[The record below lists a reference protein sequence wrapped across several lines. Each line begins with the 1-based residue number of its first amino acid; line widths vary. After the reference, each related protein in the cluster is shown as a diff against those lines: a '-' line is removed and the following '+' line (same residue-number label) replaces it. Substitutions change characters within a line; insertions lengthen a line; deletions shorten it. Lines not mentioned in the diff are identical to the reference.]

1 MNANRRSQVIEDRS
15 ESADRTERLW
25 CKDRW
30 RDFPVMRVPVDALLL
45 NVDNRRFAAERTLME
60 SKLGHPLDPENSAD
74 DEISVISILLDT
86 GCDVDGNLVKGIH
99 SRDYEGL
106 KTDWL
111 RRKQAS
117 PFWVRPDGTVR
128 NGNRR
133 LAMLK
138 RLRNDGITGT
148 EWVEAVI
155 LNPGPPDNIDE
166 HDLFEMEQR
175 EQLTEDFKVR
185 YTDMNLL
192 LTLRQ
197 AAIDSG
203 IDWFDPESI
212 KRAAGQ
218 LQEVAGGNQAYATIQ
233 LRAIK
238 YMDAY
243 LEEANAAGQYH
254 KLLRQVERF
263 RDIGKLMTWI
273 EDTYQDDA
281 TDMLQLMF
289 AAVRAGNPHGDIR
302 AIRRIFLNDRA
313 RYEHLQRHVALDEKE
328 WEQTGAREIGDPDL
342 SSESDENEF
351 EDGDS
356 EQETP
361 IQTPGYPQK
370 QVQRRIK
377 NAIDGYQ
384 AGQLEGVDT
393 LEQVL
398 SRLHIL
404 SNASERLVKTLGGPR
419 GSEATD
425 MLRDIIEWAADARE
439 KYWEDEQTPG
449 QN

>member
-1 MNANRRSQVIEDRS
+1 MNATQRRQAIENRS
-15 ESADRTERLW
+15 ESADDRTVRLW

-60 SKLGHPLDPENSAD
+60 SKLGHPLDPENSED

-86 GCDVDGNLVKGIH
+86 GHDVDGNLVKGTP
-99 SRDYEGL
+99 SKDYEGL

-117 PFWVRPDGTVR
+117 PFWVRPDGSVR

-148 EWVEAVI
+148 EWVEAVV
-155 LNPGPPDNIDE
+155 LNPEHPDNIDE

-197 AAIDSG
+197 AAIDSE
-203 IDWFDPESI
+203 IDWFDPDSI
-212 KRAAGQ
+212 KKVAGE

-243 LEEANAAGQYH
+243 LEDSNAAGQYH

-263 RDIGKLMTWI
+263 RDIGKLMAWT
-273 EDTYQDDA
+273 EDNYQDDTA
-281 TDMLQLMF
+281 DMLQLMF

-302 AIRRIFLNDRA
+302 AIRRIFLTDRA
-313 RYEHLQRHVALDEKE
+313 RYGRLQRQVALDEKE

-342 SSESDENEF
+342 PSESDESEF
-351 EDGDS
+351 EDEDG

-361 IQTPGYPQK
+361 IQTPGYPQQ
-370 QVQRRIK
+370 QVRRRIK
-377 NAIDGYQ
+377 NAIDGFQ
-384 AGQLEGVDT
+384 AGQLEVVDT

-398 SRLHIL
+398 SRLRIL
-404 SNASERLVKTLGGPR
+404 SNASERLVETLSGPQ
-419 GSEATD
+419 GIEAKD
-425 MLRDIIEWAADARE
+425 MIKDIIEWADDARE
-439 KYWEDEQTPG
+439 KY
-449 QN
+449 

>member
-1 MNANRRSQVIEDRS
+1 MNATQRRQAIEDRG
-15 ESADRTERLW
+15 ESADERTERLW

-30 RDFPVMRVPVDALLL
+30 RDFPVMWVPVDALLL

-60 SKLGHPLDPENSAD
+60 SKLGHPLDPENSED

-86 GCDVDGNLVKGIH
+86 GHDLDGNLVKGAP
-99 SRDYEGL
+99 SKDYESL

-117 PFWVRPDGTVR
+117 PFWIRPDGSVR

-148 EWVEAVI
+148 EWVEAVV
-155 LNPGPPDNIDE
+155 LNPGHPDNIDE

-203 IDWFDPESI
+203 IDWFDPDSI
-212 KRAAGQ
+212 RKVAGQ

-243 LEEANAAGQYH
+243 LEDANAAGQYH

-263 RDIGKLMTWI
+263 RDIGKIMPWV
-273 EDTYQDDA
+273 EENYQDDTA
-281 TDMLQLMF
+281 EMLQLMF

-302 AIRRIFLNDRA
+302 AIRKIFLEDRGS
-313 RYEHLQRHVALDEKE
+313 YERLQTQVAQDEKE
-328 WEQTGAREIGDPDL
+328 WGQTGARGIADPDL
-342 SSESDENEF
+342 SSESNDGEYEDEA
-351 EDGDS
+351 S

-361 IQTPGYPQK
+361 IQTPGYPQP
-370 QVQRRIK
+370 QVRRRIK
-377 NAIDGYQ
+377 NAIDGFQ
-384 AGQLEGVDT
+384 AGQLEVMDT

-404 SNASERLVKTLGGPR
+404 SNASERLVETLSGPQ
-419 GSEATD
+419 GSEAKD
-425 MLRDIIEWAADARE
+425 MIKDIIEWAYDAKA
-439 KYWEDEQTPG
+439 KY
-449 QN
+449 

>member
-1 MNANRRSQVIEDRS
+1 MNATQRREAIDNRS
-15 ESADRTERLW
+15 ESAERSVRLW

-45 NVDNRRFAAERTLME
+45 NVDNRRFAAERSLME
-60 SKLGHPLDPENSAD
+60 SQLGHPLDPENSED

-86 GCDVDGNLVKGIH
+86 GHDVDGNIVKGTP

-106 KTDWL
+106 KADWL

-117 PFWVRPDGTVR
+117 PLWVRPDGTVR

-148 EWVEAVI
+148 EWVEAVV
-155 LNPGPPDNIDE
+155 LNPGDPDNIDE

-192 LTLRQ
+192 LTLRD

-212 KRAAGQ
+212 KKVAGQ

-243 LEEANAAGQYH
+243 LDDANAAGQYH

-263 RDIGKLMTWI
+263 RDIGKIMSRI
-273 EDTYQDDA
+273 EEDYQDDSA
-281 TDMLQLMF
+281 DMLQLMF

-302 AIRRIFLNDRA
+302 VIRKMFLEERD
-313 RYEHLQRHVALDEKE
+313 RYESLQAQVAQDEKE
-328 WEQTGAREIGDPDL
+328 WEQTGTRGIADPDL
-342 SSESDENEF
+342 SAESDESEY
-351 EDGDS
+351 EDEDS

-361 IQTPGYPQK
+361 VETPGYPQEL
-370 QVQRRIK
+370 VQRRIK
-377 NAIDGYQ
+377 NSIDGYQ
-384 AGQLEGVDT
+384 ASQLEVMDT
-393 LEQVL
+393 LAQIL
-398 SRLHIL
+398 SRLHNL
-404 SNASERLVKTLGGPR
+404 TGASELLAETLSGPR
-419 GSEATD
+419 GSEAKD
-425 MLRDIIEWAADARE
+425 MLTDIIEWADDAR
-439 KYWEDEQTPG
+439 KKWP
-449 QN
+449 

>member
-1 MNANRRSQVIEDRS
+1 MNATQRRQAIEGRG
-15 ESADRTERLW
+15 ESADGRTERLW

-60 SKLGHPLDPENSAD
+60 SKLDHSLDPENSED

-86 GCDVDGNLVKGIH
+86 GHDVDGNLVKGTP
-99 SRDYEGL
+99 SKDYESL

-117 PFWVRPDGTVR
+117 PFWIRPDGSVR

-148 EWVEAVI
+148 EWVEAVV
-155 LNPGPPDNIDE
+155 LNPEQPDNIDE

-197 AAIDSG
+197 AAIGSG
-203 IDWFDPESI
+203 IDWFDPESV
-212 KRAAGQ
+212 KKVAGQ
-218 LQEVAGGNQAYATIQ
+218 LQEVAGGNQTYATIQ

-243 LEEANAAGQYH
+243 LEDMNAAGQYH

-263 RDIGKLMTWI
+263 RDIGKIMSRI
-273 EDTYQDDA
+273 EEDYQDDSA
-281 TDMLQLMF
+281 DMLQLMF

-302 AIRRIFLNDRA
+302 TIRRLFLEERD
-313 RYEHLQRHVALDEKE
+313 RYESLQTQVAQDEKE

-342 SSESDENEF
+342 SSEPDESEF
-351 EDGDS
+351 EDEDS
-356 EQETP
+356 EQETT
-361 IQTPGYPQK
+361 IQTPGYPQQ
-370 QVQRRIK
+370 QVRRRIK
-377 NAIDGYQ
+377 NAIDGFQ
-384 AGQLEGVDT
+384 AGQLEVVDT

-404 SNASERLVKTLGGPR
+404 SNASERLVETLSGPQ
-419 GSEATD
+419 GNAAKD
-425 MLRDIIEWAADARE
+425 MIKDIIKWADDARE
-439 KYWEDEQTPG
+439 KY
-449 QN
+449 

>member
-1 MNANRRSQVIEDRS
+1 MNATQRREAIDNRS
-15 ESADRTERLW
+15 ESAERSVRLW

-45 NVDNRRFAAERTLME
+45 NVDNRRFAAERSLME
-60 SKLGHPLDPENSAD
+60 SQLGHPLDPENSED

-86 GCDVDGNLVKGIH
+86 GHDVDGNIVKGTP

-106 KTDWL
+106 KADWL

-117 PFWVRPDGTVR
+117 PLWVRPDGTVR

-148 EWVEAVI
+148 EWVEAVV
-155 LNPGPPDNIDE
+155 LNPGDPDNIDE

-192 LTLRQ
+192 LTLRD

-212 KRAAGQ
+212 KKVAGQ

-243 LEEANAAGQYH
+243 LDDANAAGQYH

-263 RDIGKLMTWI
+263 RDIGKIMSQI
-273 EDTYQDDA
+273 EEDYQDDSA
-281 TDMLQLMF
+281 DMLQLMF

-302 AIRRIFLNDRA
+302 VIRKMFLEDRD
-313 RYEHLQRHVALDEKE
+313 RYESLQAQVAQDEKE
-328 WEQTGAREIGDPDL
+328 WEQTGTRGIADPDL
-342 SSESDENEF
+342 SAESDESEY
-351 EDGDS
+351 EDEDS

-361 IQTPGYPQK
+361 VQTPGYPQEL
-370 QVQRRIK
+370 VQRRIK
-377 NAIDGYQ
+377 NSIDGYQ
-384 AGQLEGVDT
+384 ASQLEVMDT
-393 LEQVL
+393 LEQIL
-398 SRLHIL
+398 SRLHNL
-404 SNASERLVKTLGGPR
+404 TGASELLAETLSGPR
-419 GSEATD
+419 GSEAKD
-425 MLRDIIEWAADARE
+425 MLTDIIEWADDAR
-439 KYWEDEQTPG
+439 KKWP
-449 QN
+449 

>member
-1 MNANRRSQVIEDRS
+1 MNATQRRQAIENRS
-15 ESADRTERLW
+15 ESADERTVRLW

-60 SKLGHPLDPENSAD
+60 SKLGHPLDPENSED

-86 GCDVDGNLVKGIH
+86 GHDVDGNLVKGTP
-99 SRDYEGL
+99 SKDYEGL

-117 PFWVRPDGTVR
+117 PFWVRPDGSVR

-138 RLRNDGITGT
+138 RLRNDGSTGT
-148 EWVEAVI
+148 EWVEAVV
-155 LNPGPPDNIDE
+155 LNPEHPDNIDE

-203 IDWFDPESI
+203 IDWFDPDSI
-212 KRAAGQ
+212 KRVAGQ
-218 LQEVAGGNQAYATIQ
+218 LQEVAGGNQGYATIQ

-238 YMDAY
+238 YMDAC
-243 LEEANAAGQYH
+243 LEDANAAGQYH
-254 KLLRQVERF
+254 KLLRQVERL
-263 RDIGKLMTWI
+263 REIGKLMAWI
-273 EDTYQDDA
+273 EDNYQDDA
-281 TDMLQLMF
+281 ADMLQLMF
-289 AAVRAGNPHGDIR
+289 AAVRAGNPHEDIR

-313 RYEHLQRHVALDEKE
+313 RYERLQRQVALDEKE
-328 WEQTGAREIGDPDL
+328 WEQTGAREIGDPNL
-342 SSESDENEF
+342 SSESDENDED
-351 EDGDS
+351 EDG
-356 EQETP
+356 EQEP
-361 IQTPGYPQK
+361 SIQTPGYPQK
-370 QVQRRIK
+370 PVRRRIK

-384 AGQLEGVDT
+384 ASQLEVVDT

-398 SRLHIL
+398 SRLRIL
-404 SNASERLVKTLGGPR
+404 SGASERLEETLSGPR
-419 GSEATD
+419 GSEAKD
-425 MLRDIIEWAADARE
+425 MIKDIIEWADDARE
-439 KYWEDEQTPG
+439 KY
-449 QN
+449 

>member
-1 MNANRRSQVIEDRS
+1 
-15 ESADRTERLW
+15 
-25 CKDRW
+25 
-30 RDFPVMRVPVDALLL
+30 MRVPVDALLL

-60 SKLGHPLDPENSAD
+60 SKLGRSLDPENFED
-74 DEISVISILLDT
+74 DEISVISILLDA
-86 GCDVDGNLVKGIH
+86 GCDVDGNLVKGTP
-99 SRDYEGL
+99 SKDYEGL
-106 KTDWL
+106 KSDWQ

-117 PFWVRPDGTVR
+117 PLWIRPDGTVR

-148 EWVEAVI
+148 EWVEAII
-155 LNPGPPDNIDE
+155 LNPGHPDNIDE

-212 KRAAGQ
+212 KRVAGQ
-218 LQEVAGGNQAYATIQ
+218 LQEVAGGNQAYAAIQ

-243 LEEANAAGQYH
+243 LEDAHAAGEYH

-263 RDIGKLMTWI
+263 RDIGKIMPWV
-273 EDTYQDDA
+273 EENYQDDA

-302 AIRRIFLNDRA
+302 VIRKMFLEERG
-313 RYEHLQRHVALDEKE
+313 RYEHLQTQVAQDEKG
-328 WEQTGAREIGDPDL
+328 WEETGTRGIADPDL
-342 SSESDENEF
+342 PPESSGG
-351 EDGDS
+351 EDDDAD
-356 EQETP
+356 QEPP
-361 IQTPGYPQK
+361 IQTPGYPQQ
-370 QVQRRIK
+370 QVRMRIK

-384 AGQLEGVDT
+384 ASQLEVVDT
-393 LEQVL
+393 LEQIL
-398 SRLHIL
+398 SRLRIL
-404 SNASERLVKTLGGPR
+404 SSASERLMEALSGPR
-419 GSEATD
+419 GGEAKK
-425 MLRDIIEWAADARE
+425 MLSNIIDWADDARE
-439 KYWEDEQTPG
+439 KY
-449 QN
+449 

>member
-1 MNANRRSQVIEDRS
+1 MNATQRREAIDNRS
-15 ESADRTERLW
+15 ESAERSVRLW

-30 RDFPVMRVPVDALLL
+30 RDFLVMRVPVDALLL
-45 NVDNRRFAAERTLME
+45 NVDNRRFAAERSLME
-60 SKLGHPLDPENSAD
+60 SQLGHPLDPENSED

-86 GCDVDGNLVKGIH
+86 GHDVDGNIVKGTP

-106 KTDWL
+106 KADWL

-117 PFWVRPDGTVR
+117 PLWVRPDGTVR

-148 EWVEAVI
+148 EWVEAVV
-155 LNPGPPDNIDE
+155 LNPGDPDNIDE

-192 LTLRQ
+192 LTLRD

-212 KRAAGQ
+212 KKVAGQ

-243 LEEANAAGQYH
+243 LDDANAAGQYH

-263 RDIGKLMTWI
+263 RDIGKIMSRI
-273 EDTYQDDA
+273 EEDYQDDSA
-281 TDMLQLMF
+281 DMLQLMF

-302 AIRRIFLNDRA
+302 VIRKMFLEERD
-313 RYEHLQRHVALDEKE
+313 RYESLQAQVAQDEKE
-328 WEQTGAREIGDPDL
+328 WEQTGTRGIADPDL
-342 SSESDENEF
+342 SAESDESEY
-351 EDGDS
+351 EDEDS

-361 IQTPGYPQK
+361 VQTPGYPQEL
-370 QVQRRIK
+370 VQRRIK
-377 NAIDGYQ
+377 NSIDGYQ
-384 AGQLEGVDT
+384 ASQLEVMDT
-393 LEQVL
+393 LEQIL
-398 SRLHIL
+398 SRLHNL
-404 SNASERLVKTLGGPR
+404 TGASELLAETLSGPR
-419 GSEATD
+419 GSEAKD
-425 MLRDIIEWAADARE
+425 MLTDIIEWADDAR
-439 KYWEDEQTPG
+439 KKWP
-449 QN
+449 

>member
-1 MNANRRSQVIEDRS
+1 MNSNQRRQVIETRS
-15 ESADRTERLW
+15 ETAERTERLW

-74 DEISVISILLDT
+74 DEISVISVLLDT
-86 GCDVDGNLVKGIH
+86 GCDVDGNLVKGAS

-106 KTDWL
+106 RADWL

-117 PFWVRPDGTVR
+117 PLWIRPDGTVR

-203 IDWFDPESI
+203 IDWFDPEAI
-212 KRAAGQ
+212 KRVAGQ

-243 LEEANAAGQYH
+243 LEDANAIGQYH

-263 RDIGKLMTWI
+263 RDIGKLMSWI
-273 EDTYQDDA
+273 EDNYQDDTA
-281 TDMLQLMF
+281 DMLQLMF
-289 AAVRAGNPHGDIR
+289 AAVRAGNPHEDIR
-302 AIRRIFLNDRA
+302 AIKRMFLKDRG
-313 RYEHLQRHVALDEKE
+313 RYGSLQSQVALDEKE
-328 WEQTGAREIGDPDL
+328 WEQTGPREIGDPDL
-342 SSESDENEF
+342 SSESDESEDED
-351 EDGDS
+351 EDG

-361 IQTPGYPQK
+361 IQTPGYPQQ
-370 QVQRRIK
+370 QVRRRIK

-384 AGQLEGVDT
+384 ASQLEVVDT

-398 SRLHIL
+398 SRLRIL
-404 SNASERLVKTLGGPR
+404 NNASERLQETLSGPK
-419 GSEATD
+419 GSEAKE
-425 MLRDIIEWAADARE
+425 MLTYIIEWADDARE
-439 KYWEDEQTPG
+439 KY
-449 QN
+449 

>member
-1 MNANRRSQVIEDRS
+1 MNATQRREAIENRS
-15 ESADRTERLW
+15 ESAERTVRLW

-30 RDFPVMRVPVDALLL
+30 RDFPVERVPVDALLL
-45 NVDNRRFAAERTLME
+45 NVDNRRFAAERSLME
-60 SKLGHPLDPENSAD
+60 SQLAHPLDPENSED

-86 GCDVDGNLVKGIH
+86 GHDVDGNIVKGTP

-106 KTDWL
+106 KTDWQ

-117 PFWVRPDGTVR
+117 PLWVRPDGTVR

-148 EWVEAVI
+148 EWVEAVV
-155 LNPGPPDNIDE
+155 LNPGHPDNIDE

-192 LTLRQ
+192 LTLRD

-212 KRAAGQ
+212 KKVAGQ
-218 LQEVAGGNQAYATIQ
+218 LQEVAGGNQTYATIQ

-243 LEEANAAGQYH
+243 LDDANAAGQYH

-263 RDIGKLMTWI
+263 RDIGNIMSRI
-273 EDTYQDDA
+273 EEDYQDDSA
-281 TDMLQLMF
+281 DMLQLMF

-302 AIRRIFLNDRA
+302 VIRKMFLEERD
-313 RYEHLQRHVALDEKE
+313 RYESLQTQVAQDEKE
-328 WEQTGAREIGDPDL
+328 WEQAGARGIADPDL
-342 SSESDENEF
+342 TSESDVSEY
-351 EDGDS
+351 EDEDS

-361 IQTPGYPQK
+361 IQTPGYPQEL
-370 QVQRRIK
+370 VQRRIK

-384 AGQLEGVDT
+384 ASQLEVMDT
-393 LEQVL
+393 LEQIL
-398 SRLHIL
+398 NRLRNL
-404 SNASERLVKTLGGPR
+404 TGASERLVETLSGPR
-419 GSEATD
+419 GAEAKG
-425 MLRDIIEWAADARE
+425 MLTDIIEWADDARE
-439 KYWEDEQTPG
+439 KY
-449 QN
+449 

>member
-1 MNANRRSQVIEDRS
+1 MNANQRRQLIENRS
-15 ESADRTERLW
+15 ESAERTVRLW

-60 SKLGHPLDPENSAD
+60 SKLGHPLDPENSED
-74 DEISVISILLDT
+74 DESSVISILLDT
-86 GCDVDGNLVKGIH
+86 GCDVNGNFVKGTP
-99 SRDYEGL
+99 SKDYEGL
-106 KTDWL
+106 KVDWQ

-117 PFWVRPDGTVR
+117 PFWIRPDGTVR

-155 LNPGPPDNIDE
+155 LNPGHPDNIDE
-166 HDLFEMEQR
+166 HDIFEMEQR

-197 AAIDSG
+197 AAIGAG

-212 KRAAGQ
+212 KNVAGQ

-238 YMDAY
+238 YMDSY
-243 LEEANAAGQYH
+243 LEDANATGQYH

-263 RDIGKLMTWI
+263 RDIGKLMSLI
-273 EDTYQDDA
+273 EDDYQDDA
-281 TDMLQLMF
+281 TDMLQLVF

-302 AIRRIFLNDRA
+302 AIRRMFLKDRG
-313 RYEHLQRHVALDEKE
+313 RYERLQRQVALDEEE
-328 WEQTGAREIGDPDL
+328 WEQTGPREIGDPDL
-342 SSESDENEF
+342 SSEADEDEYDD
-351 EDGDS
+351 EDT

-361 IQTPGYPQK
+361 IQTPGYPQQ
-370 QVQRRIK
+370 QVRRRVK

-384 AGQLEGVDT
+384 ASQLEVVDT
-393 LEQVL
+393 LEQAL
-398 SRLHIL
+398 SRLRIL
-404 SNASERLVKTLGGPR
+404 SSASERLVDTLSGPR
-419 GSEATD
+419 GSEAKD
-425 MLRDIIEWAADARE
+425 MLTDIIEWADDARE
-439 KYWEDEQTPG
+439 KY
-449 QN
+449 

>member
-1 MNANRRSQVIEDRS
+1 MNANQRRQVIENRS
-15 ESADRTERLW
+15 ESAKRTERLW

-30 RDFPVMRVPVDALLL
+30 RDFPIVWVPVDALLL

-60 SKLGHPLDPENSAD
+60 SKLGHALDPENSGE

-86 GCDVDGNLVKGIH
+86 GCDVEGNFVNGTPSK
-99 SRDYEGL
+99 DYEGL
-106 KTDWL
+106 QADWL

-117 PFWVRPDGTVR
+117 PFWIRPDGTVR

-138 RLRNDGITGT
+138 RLRNDGIAGT

-155 LNPGPPDNIDE
+155 LNPGHPDNIDE

-197 AAIDSG
+197 AAIGSG
-203 IDWFDPESI
+203 IDWFDPESV
-212 KRAAGQ
+212 KKVAGR
-218 LQEVAGGNQAYATIQ
+218 LQEVAGGNQTYATIQ

-243 LEEANAAGQYH
+243 LEDMDAAGHYH

-263 RDIGKLMTWI
+263 RDIGKIMSRVE
-273 EDTYQDDA
+273 EDYQDDSA
-281 TDMLQLMF
+281 DMLQLMF

-302 AIRRIFLNDRA
+302 VIRKMFLEERDR
-313 RYEHLQRHVALDEKE
+313 YQSLQTQVAQDEKG
-328 WEQTGAREIGDPDL
+328 WEQTGARGIADPDL
-342 SSESDENEF
+342 SSESE
-351 EDGDS
+351 DS
-356 EQETP
+356 EYEDEDSDQETP
-361 IQTPGYPQK
+361 IQTPGYPQEH
-370 QVQRRIK
+370 VRRRIK

-384 AGQLEGVDT
+384 ASQLEVMDT
-393 LEQVL
+393 LEQIL
-398 SRLHIL
+398 SRLGIL
-404 SNASERLVKTLGGPR
+404 SSASGRLAETLNGPR
-419 GSEATD
+419 GNEARD
-425 MLRDIIEWAADARE
+425 MLSNIIEWADDARE
-439 KYWEDEQTPG
+439 KY
-449 QN
+449 

>member
-1 MNANRRSQVIEDRS
+1 MNATQRREAIDNRS
-15 ESADRTERLW
+15 ESAERSVRLW

-45 NVDNRRFAAERTLME
+45 NVDNRRFAAERSLME
-60 SKLGHPLDPENSAD
+60 SQLGHPLDPENSED

-86 GCDVDGNLVKGIH
+86 GHDVDGNIVKGTP

-106 KTDWL
+106 KADWL

-117 PFWVRPDGTVR
+117 PLWVRPDGTVR

-148 EWVEAVI
+148 EWVEAVV
-155 LNPGPPDNIDE
+155 LNPGDPDNIDE

-192 LTLRQ
+192 LTLRD

-212 KRAAGQ
+212 KKVAGQ

-243 LEEANAAGQYH
+243 LDDANAAGQYH

-263 RDIGKLMTWI
+263 RDIGKIMSRI
-273 EDTYQDDA
+273 EEDYQDDSA
-281 TDMLQLMF
+281 DMLQLMF

-302 AIRRIFLNDRA
+302 VIRKMFLEERD
-313 RYEHLQRHVALDEKE
+313 RYESLQAQVAQDEKE
-328 WEQTGAREIGDPDL
+328 WEQTGTRGIADPDL
-342 SSESDENEF
+342 SAESDESEY
-351 EDGDS
+351 EDEDS

-361 IQTPGYPQK
+361 VQTPGYPQEL
-370 QVQRRIK
+370 VQRRIK
-377 NAIDGYQ
+377 NSIDGYQ
-384 AGQLEGVDT
+384 ASQLEVMDT
-393 LEQVL
+393 LEQIL
-398 SRLHIL
+398 SRLHNL
-404 SNASERLVKTLGGPR
+404 TGASELLAETLSGPR
-419 GSEATD
+419 GSEAKDILT
-425 MLRDIIEWAADARE
+425 DIIEWADDAR
-439 KYWEDEQTPG
+439 KKWP
-449 QN
+449 

>member
-1 MNANRRSQVIEDRS
+1 MNATQRRQAIENRS
-15 ESADRTERLW
+15 ESADDRTVRLW

-60 SKLGHPLDPENSAD
+60 SKLGHPLDPENSED

-86 GCDVDGNLVKGIH
+86 GHDVDGNLVKGTP
-99 SRDYEGL
+99 SKGYEGL

-117 PFWVRPDGTVR
+117 PFWVRPDGSVR

-148 EWVEAVI
+148 EWVEAVV
-155 LNPGPPDNIDE
+155 LNPEHPDNIDE

-197 AAIDSG
+197 AAIDSE
-203 IDWFDPESI
+203 IDWFDPDSI
-212 KRAAGQ
+212 KKVAGE

-243 LEEANAAGQYH
+243 LEDSNAAGQYH

-263 RDIGKLMTWI
+263 RDIGKLMAWT
-273 EDTYQDDA
+273 EDNYQDDTA
-281 TDMLQLMF
+281 DMLQLMF

-302 AIRRIFLNDRA
+302 AIRRIFLTDRA
-313 RYEHLQRHVALDEKE
+313 RYGRLQRQVALDEKE

-342 SSESDENEF
+342 PSESDESEF
-351 EDGDS
+351 EDEDG

-361 IQTPGYPQK
+361 IQTPGYPQQ
-370 QVQRRIK
+370 QVRRRIK
-377 NAIDGYQ
+377 NAIDGFQ
-384 AGQLEGVDT
+384 AGQLEVVDT

-398 SRLHIL
+398 SRLRIL
-404 SNASERLVKTLGGPR
+404 SNASERLVETLSGPQ
-419 GSEATD
+419 GIEAKD
-425 MLRDIIEWAADARE
+425 MIKDIIEWADDARE
-439 KYWEDEQTPG
+439 KY
-449 QN
+449 

>member
-1 MNANRRSQVIEDRS
+1 MNANQRRQVIETRS
-15 ESADRTERLW
+15 EPAERTERLW
-25 CKDRW
+25 CKDQW

-60 SKLGHPLDPENSAD
+60 SKLGHPLDPENSED
-74 DEISVISILLDT
+74 DEISVTAILLDT
-86 GCDVDGNLVKGIH
+86 GCDVDGDLVKGTPSI
-99 SRDYEGL
+99 DYEGL
-106 KTDWL
+106 RADWL

-117 PFWVRPDGTVR
+117 PFWIRPDGTVR

-155 LNPGPPDNIDE
+155 LNPGHPDNIDE

-197 AAIDSG
+197 AANDSG
-203 IDWFDPESI
+203 IDWFDPESV
-212 KRAAGQ
+212 KKVAGQ

-243 LEEANAAGQYH
+243 LEDMNAAGQYH

-263 RDIGKLMTWI
+263 RDIGKIMSRI
-273 EDTYQDDA
+273 EEDYQDDSA
-281 TDMLQLMF
+281 DMLQLMF

-302 AIRRIFLNDRA
+302 VIRKMFLEERD
-313 RYEHLQRHVALDEKE
+313 RYESLQTQVAQDEKE
-328 WEQTGAREIGDPDL
+328 WEQTGTRGIADPDL
-342 SSESDENEF
+342 SSDSDESEY
-351 EDGDS
+351 EDEDS

-361 IQTPGYPQK
+361 IQTPGYPQGH
-370 QVQRRIK
+370 VRRRIK

-384 AGQLEGVDT
+384 ASQLEVMDT
-393 LEQVL
+393 LEQIL
-398 SRLHIL
+398 SRLRIL
-404 SNASERLVKTLGGPR
+404 SSASGHLAEALSGPR
-419 GSEATD
+419 GSEARD
-425 MLRDIIEWAADARE
+425 MLKDIIEWADDARE
-439 KYWEDEQTPG
+439 KY
-449 QN
+449 

>member
-1 MNANRRSQVIEDRS
+1 MNATQRREAIEKRN
-15 ESADRTERLW
+15 EPTARTVRLW
-25 CKDRW
+25 CKDEW
-30 RDFPVMRVPVDALLL
+30 RDFPVKRVPVDALLL

-60 SKLGHPLDPENSAD
+60 SKLGHSLDPENSED

-86 GCDVDGNLVKGIH
+86 GHDVDGDLVKGTP
-99 SRDYEGL
+99 SGDYEGL
-106 KTDWL
+106 RADWL

-117 PFWVRPDGTVR
+117 PFWVRPDGTVC

-148 EWVEAVI
+148 EWVEAVV
-155 LNPGPPDNIDE
+155 LNPGHPDNIDE

-212 KRAAGQ
+212 KKVAGQ
-218 LQEVAGGNQAYATIQ
+218 LKDVAGRTQAYATIQ

-243 LEEANAAGQYH
+243 LEDATAAGQYH

-263 RDIGKLMTWI
+263 RDIGKMMSQI
-273 EDTYQDDA
+273 EDDYQDDSDDSA
-281 TDMLQLMF
+281 DMLQLMF

-302 AIRRIFLNDRA
+302 SIRRMFLEDRG
-313 RYEHLQRHVALDEKE
+313 RYESLQTQVAQDEKE
-328 WEQTGAREIGDPDL
+328 WEQTGARGIGDPDL
-342 SSESDENEF
+342 TSDSDASEYDDDD
-351 EDGDS
+351 DG
-356 EQETP
+356 EQEPP

-370 QVQRRIK
+370 PVRRRIK
-377 NAIDGYQ
+377 NAIDGYE
-384 AGQLEGVDT
+384 ASQLEVVDT
-393 LEQVL
+393 LEQIL
-398 SRLHIL
+398 SRLRIL
-404 SNASERLVKTLGGPR
+404 SGASERLEETLSGPR
-419 GSEATD
+419 GSEAQD
-425 MLRDIIEWAADARE
+425 MLTHIIEWAEEARE
-439 KYWEDEQTPG
+439 KY
-449 QN
+449 

>member
-1 MNANRRSQVIEDRS
+1 MNATQRREAIEKRN
-15 ESADRTERLW
+15 EPTERTVRLW
-25 CKDRW
+25 CKDEW
-30 RDFPVMRVPVDALLL
+30 RDFPVKRVPVDALLL

-60 SKLGHPLDPENSAD
+60 SKLDHSLDPENSED

-86 GCDVDGNLVKGIH
+86 GHDVDGDLVKGTP
-99 SRDYEGL
+99 SGDYEGL
-106 KTDWL
+106 RADWL

-117 PFWVRPDGTVR
+117 PFWVRPDGTVC

-148 EWVEAVI
+148 EWVEAVV
-155 LNPGPPDNIDE
+155 LNPGHPDNIDE

-203 IDWFDPESI
+203 IDWFDPEAI
-212 KRAAGQ
+212 KRVAGQ

-243 LEEANAAGQYH
+243 LEDANAAGQYH

-263 RDIGKLMTWI
+263 RDIGKLMSWI
-273 EDTYQDDA
+273 EDNYQDDA
-281 TDMLQLMF
+281 ADMLQLMF
-289 AAVRAGNPHGDIR
+289 AVVRAGNPHGDIR
-302 AIRRIFLNDRA
+302 AIRRMFLKDRD
-313 RYEHLQRHVALDEKE
+313 RYERLQSQVALDEQE

-342 SSESDENEF
+342 TFDSDAS
-351 EDGDS
+351 DYDDDDS
-356 EQETP
+356 KQEPP
-361 IQTPGYPQK
+361 IQTPGYPQQ
-370 QVQRRIK
+370 QVRKRID

-384 AGQLEGVDT
+384 AGQLEVVDT

-398 SRLHIL
+398 SRLRIL
-404 SNASERLVKTLGGPR
+404 SSASERLVETLSGPQ
-419 GSEATD
+419 GSEAKD
-425 MLRDIIEWAADARE
+425 MIKDIIEWADDARE
-439 KYWEDEQTPG
+439 KY
-449 QN
+449 

>member
-1 MNANRRSQVIEDRS
+1 MNATQ
-15 ESADRTERLW
+15 RTEEIRNRSDPTQRTVRLW
-25 CKDRW
+25 CKDEW
-30 RDFPVMRVPVDALLL
+30 RDFPVVRVPVDALLL

-60 SKLGHPLDPENSAD
+60 TKLGHTLDPENSED

-86 GCDVDGNLVKGIH
+86 GCDVDGNLVKGN
-99 SRDYEGL
+99 SSKDYEL
-106 KTDWL
+106 LRADWL
-111 RRKQAS
+111 RRKQAT
-117 PFWVRPDGTVR
+117 PFWLRPDGTVR

-138 RLRNDGITGT
+138 RLRNEGTAGT
-148 EWVEAVI
+148 ERVEAVV
-155 LNPGPPDNIDE
+155 LNPGPPENIDE

-197 AAIDSG
+197 AAIDAG

-212 KRAAGQ
+212 KKVAGR

-243 LEEANAAGQYH
+243 LEDANAKGQYH

-263 RDIGKLMTWI
+263 RDIGKLMSLI
-273 EDTYQDDA
+273 EDDYQDYS
-281 TDMLQLMF
+281 TDMLQLVF

-302 AIRRIFLNDRA
+302 AIRTIFLKDRD
-313 RYEHLQRHVALDEKE
+313 RYQGLQRQVALDEAE
-328 WEQTGAREIGDPDL
+328 WEKTGAREISDPDL
-342 SSESDENEF
+342 SSESDEDEYGD
-351 EDGDS
+351 EDPA
-356 EQETP
+356 QETP
-361 IQTPGYPQK
+361 IQTPGYPQA
-370 QVQRRIK
+370 QVRRRIK

-384 AGQLEGVDT
+384 ASQLEIVDT
-393 LEQVL
+393 LEQIL
-398 SRLHIL
+398 SRLRIL
-404 SNASERLVKTLGGPR
+404 SSASDLLVETLGGPR
-419 GSEATD
+419 GSEAKV
-425 MLRDIIEWAADARE
+425 MLANIIEWADEAKE
-439 KYWEDEQTPG
+439 KYEGGEQPAG
-449 QN
+449 QS